1 MRDEVLSSRADNVFF
16 VNYHQKLK
24 VVPVFSL
31 TGRLFFLMVKKFV
44 KSGDKTEKEKL

>member
-31 TGRLFFLMVKKFV
+31 TGRLFFLMVKKLV